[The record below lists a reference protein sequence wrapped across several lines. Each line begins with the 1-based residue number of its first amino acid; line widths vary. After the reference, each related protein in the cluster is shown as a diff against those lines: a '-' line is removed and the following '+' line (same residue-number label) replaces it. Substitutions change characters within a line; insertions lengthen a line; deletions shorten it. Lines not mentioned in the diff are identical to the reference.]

1 MGSRKYIALSLILL
15 VAIISS
21 SCKKKLTQFH
31 IDYTSQVV
39 VSSTVGQLVPFSL
52 NTPQMETNA
61 EYEFESNN
69 TNKERINS
77 IRLEQLKLTITSP
90 SNETFSF
97 LNSIEIFISSP
108 NIEERKVAFKES
120 IPANVGNQLIC
131 ELVDV
136 ELQGYIK
143 EETFKLRLKTVT
155 DETIPQDVTI
165 DVYTDFFVDAKLIK

>member
-1 MGSRKYIALSLILL
+1 MIG
-15 VAIISS
+15 VANT

-39 VSSTVGQLVPFSL
+39 VSSSVGQLVPFSL

-77 IRLEQLKLTITSP
+77 IRLDQLKLTITSP

-97 LNSIEIFISSP
+97 LNSLEIFISSP
-108 NIEERKVAFKES
+108 NIAERKVAFKES
-120 IPANVGNQLIC
+120 IPSNVGDEILC
-131 ELVDV
+131 DLVNI
-136 ELQGYIK
+136 ELQEYIK
-143 EETFKLRLKTVT
+143 EDSFKLRLKTVT

-165 DVYTDFFVDAKLIK
+165 DVYTDFFVDAKLVK

>member
-1 MGSRKYIALSLILL
+1 
-15 VAIISS
+15 
-21 SCKKKLTQFH
+21 
-31 IDYTSQVV
+31 
-39 VSSTVGQLVPFSL
+39 
-52 NTPQMETNA
+52 
-61 EYEFESNN
+61 
-69 TNKERINS
+69 
-77 IRLEQLKLTITSP
+77 LKLTITSP

-136 ELQGYIK
+136 ELQDYIK